1 MTARHSIPRPASPRV
16 CVVGAGYWGKNLLR
30 NFDAL
35 GALAA
40 FCEVRAEARAEFS
53 ALHPGAQS
61 FVEFDAALAAR
72 DVDAVAIATPAATH
86 GALVARA
93 LEAGKHVFVEKPLCL
108 DPVEAEAL
116 RERAEGLGLTLMVGH
131 LLLYHPAFRALH
143 AVVREGRLG
152 RLFYMYSNRL
162 SLGKIRREENALWS
176 FAPHDISMLLQLA
189 GAMPETVATSGGH
202 FLSPQVADSTV
213 AYLTFPGNVHGH
225 IFVSWLH
232 PYKDHKLVVVG
243 ENGMLLFDDT
253 LAGERKLAFYRHEVD
268 NRGDIPTAA
277 KAEPEPIPY
286 AADEPLKLECQAFL
300 DAVAGRAAP
309 PSDGAEGV
317 RVLRVLDACQRAL
330 SSGLPVRL

>member
-1 MTARHSIPRPASPRV
+1 MTHPRPSSPKV

-35 GALAA
+35 GALGG
-40 FCEVRAEARAEFS
+40 FCEVREETRAEFS
-53 ALHPGAQS
+53 GRHPGARVFS
-61 FVEFDAALAAR
+61 EIGYALESREF
-72 DVDAVAIATPAATH
+72 DAVAIATPATTH
-86 GALVARA
+86 GALVDRA
-93 LEAGKHVFVEKPLCL
+93 LDAGKHVFVEKPLCL
-108 DPVEAEAL
+108 DPTEAMGLNAKA
-116 RERAEGLGLTLMVGH
+116 ERLGLTLMIGH

-143 AVVREGRLG
+143 GAVREGRLG

-176 FAPHDISMLLQLA
+176 FAPHDVSMLLQLA
-189 GAMPETVATSGGH
+189 GALPETVATSGGH
-202 FLSPQVADSTV
+202 FLSPEVADSTV
-213 AYLTFPGNVHGH
+213 AYMTFPGNVHGH

-232 PYKDHKLVVVG
+232 PFKDHKLVVVG
-243 ENGMLLFDDT
+243 ENGMMVFDDT